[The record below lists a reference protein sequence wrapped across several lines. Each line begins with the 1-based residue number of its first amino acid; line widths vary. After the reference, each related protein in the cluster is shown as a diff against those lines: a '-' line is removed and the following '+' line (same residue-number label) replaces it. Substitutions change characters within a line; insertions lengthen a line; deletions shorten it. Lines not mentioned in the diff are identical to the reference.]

1 MNGFGPTAPSRPL
14 SRAARRLRAPLL
26 GAIVTALGAGCATVP
41 DKDYS
46 AFRANMP
53 RSILVL
59 PPVNESIEAEASYSY
74 LSVASEA
81 IGEQGYYVYPVAV
94 IDAFMRENGLP
105 DPEDMH
111 AVPLDRIGEI
121 IGADAV
127 LYITL
132 EEFGQK
138 FELLS
143 STTRVRARA
152 SLVDVDTGQEL
163 WNNTVNHAAGSTSSG
178 GGLLAEVLT
187 AAITQVGRTANDAVH
202 GAARLAN
209 RTLVATPGEGL
220 LYGPRHPDFGTE
232 ELPGSG
238 EDAPGAEGTGGG
250 TSDEAP
256 SAGVPEVAPESV
268 PADTPS

>member
-1 MNGFGPTAPSRPL
+1 MNGFGHGRPSDRRRRSPARGTQL
-14 SRAARRLRAPLL
+14 GRVALLAAVA
-26 GAIVTALGAGCATVP
+26 TSLGAGCAAVP

-74 LSVASEA
+74 LTVASEA

-111 AVPLDRIGEI
+111 AVPLDRIEEI

-163 WNNTVNHAAGSTSSG
+163 WNNDVNHAVGNASSG

-187 AAITQVGRTANDAVH
+187 AAIAQVGNTANDAVH
-202 GAARLAN
+202 DAARLAN
-209 RTLVATPGEGL
+209 RALVAAPGEGL
-220 LYGPRHPDFGTE
+220 LYGPRHPAFGTE
-232 ELPGSG
+232 ELPGAG
-238 EDAPGAEGTGGG
+238 EGAPGEEGAAGGTPDETPSAAVPTDAP
-250 TSDEAP
+250 S
-256 SAGVPEVAPESV
+256 
-268 PADTPS
+268 

>member
-1 MNGFGPTAPSRPL
+1 MTSHERRGGGGRIGPLPRIA
-14 SRAARRLRAPLL
+14 LL
-26 GAIVTALGAGCATVP
+26 GAIAAALHGCAAVP

-74 LSVASEA
+74 LTVASEA

-94 IDAFMRENGLP
+94 IDEFMKDNGLP

-111 AVPLDRIGEI
+111 AVPLAKIEEI
-121 IGADAV
+121 IGPDAV

-138 FELLS
+138 FELLT

-163 WNNTVNHAAGSTSSG
+163 WNNDVNHAVGSASTG
-178 GGLLAEVLT
+178 GGLLGEVLN
-187 AAITQVGRTANDAVH
+187 AAINQIGNTLNDKVH
-202 GAARLAN
+202 DAARLAH
-209 RTLVATPGEGL
+209 RQLVATPGQGL
-220 LYGPRHPDFGTE
+220 LYGPRHPAFGTE
-232 ELPGSG
+232 ELTGSDAAASPGDG
-238 EDAPGAEGTGGG
+238 ETGTA
-250 TSDEAP
+250 TDLP
-256 SAGVPEVAPESV
+256 S
-268 PADTPS
+268 